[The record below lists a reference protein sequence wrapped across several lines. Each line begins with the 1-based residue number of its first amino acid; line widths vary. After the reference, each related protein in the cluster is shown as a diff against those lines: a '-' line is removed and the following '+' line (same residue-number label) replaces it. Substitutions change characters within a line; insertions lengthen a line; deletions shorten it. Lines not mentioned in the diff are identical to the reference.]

1 MRFIVKTRADI
12 GGVGNTSPN
21 WYFQGAGSSRRPL
34 KPDVGRRKI
43 IDMKIAMD
51 DNYYAKL
58 QDRVM
63 DEIIN
68 TIIAELQSA
77 EIPEEKMCE
86 LTADLAFSI
95 GAIIDAS
102 RVMELEDGRPVLPF
116 LSFALDEDRKE
127 ILVDE
132 DGSYMHDD
140 AYGKVYTIFDKV

>member
-1 MRFIVKTRADI
+1 
-12 GGVGNTSPN
+12 
-21 WYFQGAGSSRRPL
+21 
-34 KPDVGRRKI
+34 
-43 IDMKIAMD
+43 MKIAMD
-51 DNYYAKL
+51 DNQYEKL
-58 QDRVM
+58 QSRVM

-77 EIPEEKMCE
+77 EIPEEKICE

-102 RVMELEDGRPVLPF
+102 RVMELDGRPVLPF

-127 ILVDE
+127 ILVNE

-140 AYGKVYTIFDKV
+140 AYGKVYTLFGKV